1 MSRKRRIF
9 DINVPDM
16 DEMPVGKVPEHV
28 VPSKRGPMAS
38 AISENASSLRDRQA
52 AEDSIRAENDRLAA
66 EFVRLKREG
75 LIVDRVPLDAIV
87 TERLVRDRTPGP
99 DDELEELKGSIRDI
113 GLSNPVRLELRTDG
127 KYELVQGMRRLQA
140 YRDLLGETGDAQ
152 FETIPAGIG
161 SQEPEAQV
169 SYRRMV
175 DENLIRKD
183 ISFAEMATLARR
195 YAEDPANECPEVS
208 DAVGVLFK
216 SASYV
221 KRSYIR
227 AFAELLM
234 RLDKQLQF
242 PQEIPR
248 NLGVELKRKMDSD
261 VDLGPRIGTAL
272 RAEPDRN
279 AAREVAILRGFL
291 EDNAPTLPAGKV
303 SEPATAK
310 PRQAKTTFQV
320 PVDNGV
326 AKCSASN
333 GRLEMRHDIDFST
346 MDRRSL
352 ERAVAAFFAA
362 LDSE

>member
-1 MSRKRRIF
+1 MSRKRRMF

-16 DEMPVGKVPEHV
+16 DEMPVGKVPDHAL
-28 VPSKRGPMAS
+28 PSKRGPMAS

-52 AEDSIRAENDRLAA
+52 AEENIRAENDRLAA

-87 TERLVRDRTPGP
+87 TERLVRDRKPGP
-99 DDELEELKGSIRDI
+99 DDELEELKGSIQDI
-113 GLSNPVRLELRTDG
+113 GLSNPVRLELRSDG
-127 KYELVQGMRRLQA
+127 KYELVQGMRRLLA
-140 YRDLLGETGDAQ
+140 YRDLYAETGDVL

-161 SQEPEAQV
+161 SEEPQAQV

-195 YAEDPANECPEVS
+195 YSEDPANECADVS
-208 DAVGVLFK
+208 EAVGVLFK

-227 AFAELLM
+227 AFAELLV
-234 RLDKQLQF
+234 RLESDLQF

-248 NLGVELKRKMDSD
+248 NLGVDLKRKMDNDSD
-261 VDLGPRIGTAL
+261 LAARVTAAL
-272 RAEPDRN
+272 RAEPGRDG
-279 AAREVAILRGFL
+279 AREVAILRGVL
-291 EDNAPTLPAGKV
+291 EDSAPTLPAGKV
-303 SEPATAK
+303 SEPVATK

-320 PVDNGV
+320 PVDGGV

-333 GRLEMRHDIDFST
+333 GRLEMRHDVDFSSI
-346 MDRRSL
+346 DRRSL
-352 ERAVAAFFAA
+352 ERAVAAFFAS